1 MGVKE
6 GDYLVRQLNHLL
18 RQIGN
23 PTLAGE
29 IAESVQ
35 AINNQDTLPTLP
47 EDSVRQPQSDNP
59 SPSKGLEKFAEE
71 DTLEGMLEEMPTH
84 IKVDDTHFFLELK
97 PIAVILTTQL
107 AKWQAAYTSDGY
119 EDAYDASGFTPTAAV
134 EALRDKLREEK
145 IL

>member
-84 IKVDDTHFFLELK
+84 IKVEISQLK
-97 PIAVILTTQL
+97 TFSFVVNLCCPSSVIQIH
-107 AKWQAAYTSDGY
+107 ANVAMPCD
-119 EDAYDASGFTPTAAV
+119 F
-134 EALRDKLREEK
+134 
-145 IL
+145 